1 MNENPLITVIIPVY
15 NIQEYITRC
24 VQSICSQQ
32 YTHLEIILVDDGSTD
47 DSGRI
52 CDALAED
59 DSRINVIHKKNG
71 GLSDARNVALDV
83 AKGDYIV
90 LVDGD
95 DFVSKYYVSNL
106 MRAISVETADMA
118 VSWFENVLEG
128 TSPKTKAKAVDDG
141 EIELLSSSECVR
153 KMLYQDGVETSA
165 WGKLY
170 KKELFN
176 ELRYPK
182 GKLYEDILV
191 TYETIHRC
199 KKIAF
204 IKNVDYY
211 YFQRKTSIQY
221 QKFSLKKLDAVNHI
235 ETLRSK
241 VLNDYPDLAKAA
253 DCRCFST
260 IYNILFQIGDEQ
272 EYKDLKEKLLK
283 KLLYYRKNVLSDD
296 NARKKAKAGAILTYF
311 GYPVMRF
318 VYRLTQFRGK

>member
-1 MNENPLITVIIPVY
+1 MNENALVTVIVPVY
-15 NIQEYITRC
+15 NIQQYITRC
-24 VQSICSQQ
+24 VTSICSQI
-32 YTHLEIILVDDGSTD
+32 YKYLEIILVDDGSTD
-47 DSGRI
+47 GSERI
-52 CDALAED
+52 CDKLAES
-59 DSRINVIHKKNG
+59 DSRIKVIHKING
-71 GLSDARNVALDV
+71 GLSDARNAALDI
-83 AKGDYIV
+83 AKGDYFV

-106 MRAISVETADMA
+106 ITAIMVDNADMA

-128 TSPKTKAKAVDDG
+128 TSPKTEAKSVADSEV
-141 EIELLSSSECVR
+141 EILSSAECVR

-165 WGKLY
+165 CGKLY

-176 ELRYPK
+176 DLRYPK

-191 TYETIHRC
+191 TYETIHRS

-221 QKFSLKKLDAVNHI
+221 QKFSLRKLDAVNHI

-241 VLNDYPDLAKAA
+241 VMNDYPDLEKAA

-260 IYNILFQIGDEQ
+260 ISNILFQIGNEQ
-272 EYKDLKEKLLK
+272 EYKDLKRQLWK
-283 KLLYYRKNVLSDD
+283 KLLYYRKSVISDH
-296 NARKKAKAGAILTYF
+296 NARKKAKAGAVLTYF
-311 GYPVMRF
+311 GYPVMHS